1 MIGQSKRD
9 VQIFYIFYLNAK
21 IINRE
26 MGITLN
32 KSGYQ
37 NIRIF
42 SFRKVNSAVATP
54 NYYFQSCKTKVILLL
69 TLSSSKTTNFH
80 EK

>member
-1 MIGQSKRD
+1 MQ
-9 VQIFYIFYLNAK
+9 IFYLNAK
-21 IINRE
+21 IIE
-26 MGITLN
+26 LDLTLS

-37 NIRIF
+37 NMRIF
-42 SFRKVNSAVATP
+42 SFRKVISSVAIP
-54 NYYFQSCKTKVILLL
+54 KYYFQCCKTKGILLL